1 MSFTKTT
8 RNIYRSSSGH
18 GDFSI
23 EHGLDMGALTRLEDK
38 IRLLQDDLDA
48 ERELRQRV
56 ERERTDL
63 SVQLMQYADRLEE
76 AEGSSESQIEMNKKR
91 DVELSKLRKLLED
104 THLESEEN
112 AHLLRKKHQEA
123 IADFQDQL
131 DGVQKAKAKIERE
144 KQKFQAEVYEL
155 LAEVE
160 SANKDKLAS
169 LKTVEK
175 LEYSVHELNVRIEEL
190 NRSLTEV
197 TSQKSRLSSENIE
210 LINEVQEYKVS
221 IENITHIKTQLATQ
235 LEDTKRHL
243 EDEERKRSSLEQHVH
258 TVEMELE
265 SLKVQIEEES
275 EFRLELERQL
285 AKANGEASTWKS
297 KYETELQSHHE
308 EVEELRRKMIAK
320 TAEYE
325 EQLESLLNKC
335 SSLEKHKSR
344 LQSEVEILVM
354 DLEKATTHAQNLERQ
369 VTQLEKVNID
379 LKSKNEELTVIVEQT
394 QRELRIKI
402 ADLQKFQYE
411 YDKLKEV
418 KENLV
423 RENKKL
429 ADDLN
434 DVKAHLNDANRRIH
448 EMDLEIKRLESE
460 REELSAAY
468 KEAETLRKQEE
479 ARAQRLSAEMTQL
492 KYDFEKRLAL
502 KEEEMEALR
511 KQKEIEIEHLS
522 MRLAEAE
529 AKLKTEVARL
539 KKKYQVQITEL
550 EMSLDAANKQML
562 DLQKTIKKQS
572 MQIMELQSHYDETH
586 RQLQQTVDQ
595 LGIAQRRCQGLQSE
609 LDEIRVTLESEIR
622 TKKSLEQSLEE
633 SHTRINELTTINANI
648 TSAKSKLE
656 TELTALQGD
665 YDSIHKDLRAADDRA
680 NRTITE
686 LKVTKER
693 LVEQHE
699 RYVKIENI
707 KKSLEIEVRNYQIRI
722 EEVEANALAG
732 GKRVIAKLETR
743 IRDVEIE
750 LEEEKR
756 RHIETQ
762 KILRKK
768 EYRLKEILLQTEE
781 DHRNLILMNEAL
793 DKVNEQCK
801 MYKRQL
807 AEQEGMSQQ
816 NLTRVRRFQRELEAA
831 EERADQ
837 AENNLSFIRAKHRS
851 WVTTSQVPGGMKQ
864 VFISEEQTSTRY

>member
-1 MSFTKTT
+1 MSFTKSS
-8 RNIYRSSSGH
+8 RNIYRSSSGV
-18 GDFSI
+18 GEFSM
-23 EHGLDMGALTRLEDK
+23 ERGFDTGALSRLEDK
-38 IRLLQDDLDA
+38 IRLLHDELDG

-56 ERERTDL
+56 EREKTDL

-160 SANKDKLAS
+160 SANKEKLAS
-169 LKTVEK
+169 LKTIEK
-175 LEYSVHELNVRIEEL
+175 LEYNVHELNVHIEEL

-197 TSQKSRLSSENIE
+197 TSQKTRLSSENIE

-221 IENITHIKTQLATQ
+221 IDNITHIKTQLATQ

-285 AKANGEASTWKS
+285 TKVNGEVSTWKS

-308 EVEELRRKMIAK
+308 EVDELRRKMVAK

-344 LQSEVEILVM
+344 LQSEVEVLVM

-369 VTQLEKVNID
+369 VTQLEKVNVD

-429 ADDLN
+429 GDELSDA
-434 DVKAHLNDANRRIH
+434 KAHLNDANRRIH

-460 REELSAAY
+460 REELSVAY

-479 ARAQRLSAEMTQL
+479 ARAQRLSTEMTQL
-492 KYDFEKRLAL
+492 KYDFEKRLTL
-502 KEEEMEALR
+502 KEEEIEALR

-550 EMSLDAANKQML
+550 EMSLDTANKQML
-562 DLQKTIKKQS
+562 DLQKTIKQQS
-572 MQIMELQSHYDETH
+572 MQIMELQSRYDETY

-595 LGIAQRRCQGLQSE
+595 LGVAQRRCQGLQSE
-609 LDEIRVTLESEIR
+609 LDEIRVTLETEIR
-622 TKKSLEQSLEE
+622 SKKSLEQSLEE
-633 SHTRINELTTINANI
+633 SHTRINELTTINVNI

-665 YDSIHKDLRAADDRA
+665 YDSLHKDLRAADDRA

-686 LKVTKER
+686 LKVTKDR

-699 RYVKIENI
+699 KYVKIETI
-707 KKSLEIEVRNYQIRI
+707 KKSLEIEVRNLQIRL
-722 EEVEANALAG
+722 EEVEASALAG

-743 IRDVEIE
+743 IRDIEIE

-768 EYRLKEILLQTEE
+768 EHRLKEILLQTEE
-781 DHRNLILMNEAL
+781 DHRNLTFLNDAL
-793 DKVNEQCK
+793 EKVNEQCK

-807 AEQEGMSQQ
+807 TEQEGMSQQ
-816 NLTRVRRFQRELEAA
+816 NLSRVRRFQRELEAA

-837 AENNLSFIRAKHRS
+837 AESNLSFIRAKHRS
-851 WVTTSQVPGGMKQ
+851 WVTTSQVPGGIRQ
-864 VFISEEQTSTRY
+864 VFISEEQTSKRY